1 MRKRFHRHQKPPADL
16 DITTFMNLMVI
27 LVPFLL
33 ITAVFN
39 QVNILEMNL
48 PPAKNE
54 AAPPPET
61 QPPLQL
67 ELILLKDEL
76 VVNEKPG
83 SRLKSFPL
91 ANGQY
96 DLKGVSD
103 LLKKVKASFPAE
115 TAVTLLLEPEVPY
128 DNLIQVMDTVRMF
141 EVKENG
147 KVVQT
152 ELFPDIALGDAPGND
167 ERKRQP

>member
-1 MRKRFHRHQKPPADL
+1 MRKRFRRHHKQPADL

-54 AAPPPET
+54 AAPPPEAP
-61 QPPLQL
+61 PPLQL
-67 ELILLKDEL
+67 EVILSKGQLQVGD
-76 VVNEKPG
+76 KPG
-83 SRLKSFPL
+83 SLIKTLPL
-91 ANGQY
+91 VNGQY
-96 DLKGVSD
+96 DLKGLSE
-103 LLKKVKASFPAE
+103 LLQQLKARFPEE
-115 TAVTLLLEPEVPY
+115 TAVTLLLAPDVPY

-141 EVKENG
+141 ETKRNG
-147 KVVQT
+147 KTVQT
-152 ELFPDIALGDAPGND
+152 ELFPDIALGDAPNND
-167 ERKRQP
+167 ARKP